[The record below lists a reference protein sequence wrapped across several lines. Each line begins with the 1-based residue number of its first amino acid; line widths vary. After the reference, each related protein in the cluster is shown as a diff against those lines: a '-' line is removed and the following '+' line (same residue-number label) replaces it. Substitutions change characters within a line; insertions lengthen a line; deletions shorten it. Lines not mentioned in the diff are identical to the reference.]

1 MKSNVGK
8 ADKMIRLLLAAALL
22 GLYFGLFSSEKW
34 GIALPILAAVMVLTS
49 FISFCPLY
57 TIFGINTNKN
67 KK

>member
-34 GIALPILAAVMVLTS
+34 GIVLPILAAVMVLTS

>member
-8 ADKMIRLLLAAALL
+8 TDRMIRLLLAAAFL
-22 GLYFGLFSSEKW
+22 GLYFGLYSGEKW

-57 TIFGINTNKN
+57 TIFGINTCKT